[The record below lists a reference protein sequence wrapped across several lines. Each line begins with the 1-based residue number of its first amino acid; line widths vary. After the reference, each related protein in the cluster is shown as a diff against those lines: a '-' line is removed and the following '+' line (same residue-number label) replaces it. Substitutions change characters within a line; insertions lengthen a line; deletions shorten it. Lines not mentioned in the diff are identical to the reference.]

1 MMTIEPNSSNIERTP
16 APVQESQP
24 VAVQNELAKEV
35 LREAVGTG
43 DLSIQKQLMQLLM
56 SAQPLIQAQQI
67 AQHQIEKGYLDI
79 KV

>member
-1 MMTIEPNSSNIERTP
+1 MTIEPNSRNIERTP
-16 APVQESQP
+16 APVQETQP
-24 VAVQNELAKEV
+24 VTVQNELAKEV
-35 LREAVGTG
+35 FREAVGTG

-67 AQHQIEKGYLDI
+67 AQSQIEKGYLDI